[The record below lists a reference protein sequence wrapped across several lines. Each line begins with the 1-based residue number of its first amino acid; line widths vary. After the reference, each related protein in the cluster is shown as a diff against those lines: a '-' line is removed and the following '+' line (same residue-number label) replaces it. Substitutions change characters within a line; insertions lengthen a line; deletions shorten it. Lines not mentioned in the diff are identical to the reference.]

1 MTADVIVVTWR
12 AREMT
17 LRCLEHLA
25 AQTVPCRVI
34 VVDNASGDGTPD
46 AVRAAFGDVTVLEL
60 PENRGVGAA
69 VNAGTALGDGD
80 AIVLVNNDAFCEPG
94 FVAAMLAPFEDDAS
108 VGMVAG
114 MSLMPDGE
122 HVDGF
127 GIEVDPTLNAYNR
140 LRHRRPDERP
150 GVLAGP
156 SGGVAAYRRAAFDAA
171 GGFDR
176 RLFAYAEDLD
186 LALRLRAA
194 GWRAAA
200 ALDARAVHLGG
211 ASFGIDSPLQRWH
224 AGFGRG
230 FVLRRFGVLRS
241 GAAPRALLFE
251 AFVCGWGAVRLRT
264 LVPVRARV
272 AGWRAAGRGFVRVPA
287 GAVDERITLRDAIGR
302 LAERARGG

>member
-1 MTADVIVVTWR
+1 MTADVVVVSWR

-25 AQTVPCRVI
+25 VQTVPCRVI
-34 VVDNASGDGTPD
+34 VVDNASGDGTPE
-46 AVRAAFGDVTVLEL
+46 AVRAAFPDVTVLEL
-60 PENRGVGAA
+60 PENRGFGAA
-69 VNAGTALGDGD
+69 VNAGAALGDGD
-80 AIVLVNNDAFCEPG
+80 AVVLVNNDAFCEPG
-94 FVAAMLAPFEDDAS
+94 FVAALCAPLDDPA

-140 LRHRRPDERP
+140 LRHRRPDEEP

-156 SGGVAAYRRAAFDAA
+156 SGGVAAYRRSAFDAA

-194 GWRAAA
+194 GWRAAVA
-200 ALDARAVHLGG
+200 PDARAVHLGG
-211 ASFGIDSPLQRWH
+211 ASFGVDSPLQRWH

-241 GAAPRALLFE
+241 VAAPRALLFE
-251 AFVCGWGAVRLRT
+251 ALVCGWGAVRLRT
-264 LVPVRARV
+264 LVPVRARI
-272 AGWRAAGRGFVRVPA
+272 AGWRAAGRGFVRVPPE
-287 GAVDERITLRDAIGR
+287 AVDARITLREAVRR
-302 LAERARGG
+302 LAERSRGG